1 MIVLKATISS
11 SKNCTIV
18 SSINVRLIIYLN
30 AIGWSIF
37 DAVDHCIMLLMYVW
51 YTGGNF
57 ASFCVGILKL
67 CPDNSRNLKKKKKK
81 KRICV
86 GRRRTTTT
94 ERKKER
100 ESDKLKIF
108 AHNTH
113 NTQTRPPPLLI
124 TSKSISEEQLF
135 FCGSSVRSVYMQFHQ
150 ARNVTVAERDLDAG
164 GGGRCLLACLPA
176 CLLAKDC
183 FGTRDKDWH

>member
-1 MIVLKATISS
+1 
-11 SKNCTIV
+11 
-18 SSINVRLIIYLN
+18 
-30 AIGWSIF
+30 
-37 DAVDHCIMLLMYVW
+37 MYVW

-81 KRICV
+81 REFVLGGGVPPRQK
-86 GRRRTTTT
+86 
-94 ERKKER
+94 ERKR

-150 ARNVTVAERDLDAG
+150 ARNVTVAERDLDAA

-183 FGTRDKDWH
+183 FGTRDKD

>member
-1 MIVLKATISS
+1 
-11 SKNCTIV
+11 
-18 SSINVRLIIYLN
+18 
-30 AIGWSIF
+30 
-37 DAVDHCIMLLMYVW
+37 MYVW

-81 KRICV
+81 REICV

-94 ERKKER
+94 ERKKKRER
-100 ESDKLKIF
+100 ERQTKNF
-108 AHNTH
+108 RTQHTQH
-113 NTQTRPPPLLI
+113 TQTRPPPLLI

-164 GGGRCLLACLPA
+164 GGGRCLLACLQKIVLVRETKIDTKTQDFSKA
-176 CLLAKDC
+176 HTTHK
-183 FGTRDKDWH
+183 